1 MSSAVSRPRSLGPIE
16 APGRASVPA
25 IFPGEERAP
34 CRPRFRHS
42 EHCPPEKEPRP
53 ALPPSSASCAPLPA
67 EERARLPFQED
78 VGMNLSHHAPER
90 APSSPEARGGAKGKR
105 LLGAGTRDSRCQG
118 LGGGFEGTRSSLRGE
133 ICHVSSDTGAKI
145 SPRSGASFHRP
156 HKARR
161 GGSVWVLGGF
171 RDRCWTVAEMR
182 HDTCMEK
189 RVCYRDTDGSGAN
202 LGGIAKG
209 EESGRE
215 GRGQPLGTHRF
226 SRFLEG
232 KAFVLSSR
240 AKLDGNGKLPGVS
253 VPRARLPLPP
263 APGGRL
269 APETLWGDALARP
282 RALGPRAT
290 LPPDRKGVS
299 VEGTGR
305 ALGYLP
311 IARSLEQRPCRC
323 TW

>member
-118 LGGGFEGTRSSLRGE
+118 LGGGFEGTRSSLCGE

-202 LGGIAKG
+202 LGGIAR
-209 EESGRE
+209 GRNRAA
-215 GRGQPLGTHRF
+215 RGGGSLWGPTVFHDSWRERRLSFRHGQNWTATG
-226 SRFLEG
+226 
-232 KAFVLSSR
+232 SSR
-240 AKLDGNGKLPGVS
+240 EYQSPARVS
-253 VPRARLPLPP
+253 PSRPPPEEDWRLKHF
-263 APGGRL
+263 GGTRSRVL
-269 APETLWGDALARP
+269 AL
-282 RALGPRAT
+282 
-290 LPPDRKGVS
+290 
-299 VEGTGR
+299 
-305 ALGYLP
+305 
-311 IARSLEQRPCRC
+311 
-323 TW
+323 